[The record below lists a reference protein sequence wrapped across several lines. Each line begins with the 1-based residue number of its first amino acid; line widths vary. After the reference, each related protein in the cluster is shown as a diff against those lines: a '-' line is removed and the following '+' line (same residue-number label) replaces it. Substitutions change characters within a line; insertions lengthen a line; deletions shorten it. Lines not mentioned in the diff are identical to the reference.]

1 MPLQEY
7 SFIFC
12 IRYLQN
18 NDPNTI
24 NFAIEQNNTLVFKS
38 APQTGVKLNWN
49 KQMIVLDPDQSFT
62 ILILKNEEQV
72 TIGQAVATI
81 DSIETD
87 NKIEFINLENT
98 LQNVLQNSVLHGVHP
113 DQRTSSSRNS
123 SKTANFNAYIYTT
136 LYEAKETV
144 NRQVA
149 SQIVR

>member
-18 NDPNTI
+18 NNPNTI

-49 KQMIVLDPDQSFT
+49 KQMIVLDPEQSFT
-62 ILILKNEEQV
+62 ILVLKNEAV

-81 DSIETD
+81 DSIEMD

-98 LQNVLQNSVLHGVHP
+98 LQNALQNSVLHGVHP
-113 DQRTSSSRNS
+113 DQKKASRSSSEA
-123 SKTANFNAYIYTT
+123 ANFNAYR
-136 LYEAKETV
+136 V
-144 NRQVA
+144 F
-149 SQIVR
+149 